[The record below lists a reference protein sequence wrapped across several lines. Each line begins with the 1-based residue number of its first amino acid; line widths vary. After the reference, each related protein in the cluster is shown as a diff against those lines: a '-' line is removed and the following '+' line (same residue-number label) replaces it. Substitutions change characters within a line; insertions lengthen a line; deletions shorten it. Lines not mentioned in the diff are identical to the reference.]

1 MSAADFLF
9 APEVQK
15 LLKVVYAAPDQQFS
29 ASELAQRSKLD
40 TADVAR
46 TLEHLVASGML
57 KRQKPKA
64 QAEAEAGEPEVAE
77 TVQVDRSFVF
87 YPELRSIAL
96 KSFAAAEPIRSMLRS
111 KFKDSVVR
119 AFMLGEDKDG
129 TVELLV
135 AHGQLTPDEA
145 AMTTACQKLSK
156 TLHRHLKV
164 HVVSISRLD
173 GLAPRDPLAAK
184 LSAAC
189 AFELIAL
196 GETKARLPVERVGFL
211 QSARKKLATL
221 SRASE

>member
-29 ASELAQRSKLD
+29 TSELAHRSKLD
-40 TADVAR
+40 PADVAR

-57 KRQKPKA
+57 KRQRPKA
-64 QAEAEAGEPEVAE
+64 QAQAEQPEAAE
-77 TVQVDRSFVF
+77 TFHVDRSFVF

-96 KSFAAAEPIRSMLRS
+96 KSFAAAEPIRSILRS

-156 TLHRHLKV
+156 TLHRHLEV
-164 HVVSISRLD
+164 HVVSIARLD

-189 AFELIAL
+189 AFELIAP
-196 GETKARLPVERVGFL
+196 GETKARLPIERVGFL

-221 SRASE
+221 SRSSV

>member
-15 LLKVVYAAPDQQFS
+15 LLKVVYAAPDQPFS

-64 QAEAEAGEPEVAE
+64 QAEAEEPEVAE

-221 SRASE
+221 SRSSE